1 MRVTYKF
8 ICEYRDE
15 YEQQT
20 GAAKVPSL
28 QKAQGEFPSEAPSP
42 KQSEELRTLRVR
54 QNLENIEREKQENRE
69 QIKRNLE
76 A

>member
-42 KQSEELRTLRVR
+42 KQSEELRTLMVR
-54 QNLENIEREKQENRE
+54 
-69 QIKRNLE
+69 
-76 A
+76 

>member
-8 ICEYRDE
+8 ICEYRYE
-15 YEQQT
+15 YEQQI

-28 QKAQGEFPSEAPSP
+28 QKAQGEFPSKLPSN
-42 KQSEELRTLRVR
+42 QQNEELRTLRVR
-54 QNLENIEREKQENRE
+54 QNLENIERENQENRE